1 MQLKKGPHST
11 TEELQTFAVQEPDL
25 MRIIANASQSPIMN
39 YIIGNGASEVIEE
52 WQHNES
58 ALTKIGLEIALTWTT
73 NIDNMNLKGAP
84 IGPPSRRC
92 N

>member
-1 MQLKKGPHST
+1 
-11 TEELQTFAVQEPDL
+11 
-25 MRIIANASQSPIMN
+25 MN

-52 WQHNES
+52 WQYNES

-84 IGPPSRRC
+84 IGPPSRRY